1 MRTLTLLILTCLACV
16 QAADRPLEE
25 WESERCEELSNEHA
39 PLAHYLM
46 DNFPP
51 AESFSFHPDFQ
62 VEVHS
67 SSLLNV
73 VFTITNLSSEAV
85 RHSGY
90 APGSILAEL
99 QHRVDGAWEFDWGG
113 SMHCGMGLGT
123 HVLNP
128 GESAT
133 LYVLRNAAF
142 DSRGVE
148 RMVGCATGTEYL
160 IATPAVPRHVC
171 TADCP

>member
-67 SSLLNV
+67 TSLLN
-73 VFTITNLSSEAV
+73 
-85 RHSGY
+85 
-90 APGSILAEL
+90 
-99 QHRVDGAWEFDWGG
+99 VDGAWEFDWGG